1 MVKSVSEYKTHS
13 LRDKSGKGGVTLCC
27 FCHEKGHTT
36 SICPTLKKRRDSM
49 DPREKYDVSGLP
61 PMPAKLQPLVMPVR
75 GLPPMPAKLQPL
87 VMPLHG
93 LPPMPAK
100 LQPLAMPLRGVQ
112 TKTLER
118 TYDMEALTIA
128 VQGLKIADYETI
140 SHDEDEDDEDEDDED
155 EDEDEDDMTIVEM
168 RQGENDRK
176 LKFNWADQ
184 CDSDVDDDEF

>member
-1 MVKSVSEYKTHS
+1 MNQTTFCNICFKMVKSVSEYKTHS

-61 PMPAKLQPLVMPVR
+61 PMPAKLQPL
-75 GLPPMPAKLQPL
+75 
-87 VMPLHG
+87 
-93 LPPMPAK
+93 
-100 LQPLAMPLRGVQ
+100 AMPLRGVQ

-140 SHDEDEDDEDEDDED
+140 SHDEDEDD
-155 EDEDEDDMTIVEM
+155 MTIVEM